1 MAAKPEDLRFL
12 VKTAESLLKEMDSL
26 RSKSE
31 IPAWE
36 KKEMRVQRQI
46 ERLRKK
52 AAAEKAATKKAPVK
66 KTSAKKTTSKTKP
79 SASKTRSVGRGGRS
93 GGAGLLGIPG
103 SKSGPMKNR

>member
-12 VKTAESLLKEMDSL
+12 IRTAESMLKEMDSL

-52 AAAEKAATKKAPVK
+52 NEKEKTATKKTPAK
-66 KTSAKKTTSKTKP
+66 KTSAKKPSVKKTPVKTST
-79 SASKTRSVGRGGRS
+79 SRLRGGM
-93 GGAGLLGIPG
+93 GGMRGGGLGGPLG
-103 SKSGPMKNR
+103 KQTR

>member
-12 VKTAESLLKEMDSL
+12 IRTAESMLKEMDSL

-52 AAAEKAATKKAPVK
+52 NEKEKTATKKTPAK
-66 KTSAKKTTSKTKP
+66 KTSTKKTTSKSKP
-79 SASKTRSVGRGGRS
+79 SVSRARS
-93 GGAGLLGIPG
+93 GGAGFLGIPG